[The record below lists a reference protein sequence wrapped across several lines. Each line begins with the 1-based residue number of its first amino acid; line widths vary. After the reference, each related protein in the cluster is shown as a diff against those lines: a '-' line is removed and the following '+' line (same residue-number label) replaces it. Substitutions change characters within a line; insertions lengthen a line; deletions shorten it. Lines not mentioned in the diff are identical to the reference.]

1 MPLAKAFFS
10 PRFGLLTASASYGC
24 SMWSLEANGS
34 FRETCFCDAVGI
46 FDGEYESRPRGRS
59 ELIV

>member
-10 PRFGLLTASASYGC
+10 SRSGLLTASASYGW
-24 SMWSLEANGS
+24 SMWSLEDSGS
-34 FRETCFCDAVGI
+34 FRKTCFCDAVGI
-46 FDGEYESRPRGRS
+46 FDGEYENRLRRRS